1 MPFHHILGRSID
13 ELEIGERAYFAKTV
27 SETDICQ
34 FASVTCDFNPAHVNA
49 TYAESTYFKERIA
62 HGMLTVSLISNILGT
77 QLPGPGTIFVSQSV
91 QFLAPVRI
99 GDTVEAVVEILELNR
114 ERNRMKFA
122 AWCVNQNDVKVL
134 TADGTVMPPK
144 KQRDP

>member
-1 MPFHHILGRSID
+1 MRLVNRTFD
-13 ELEIGERAYFAKTV
+13 ELKPGDTAELRRLITADDLFVFAVASGNYNPMHLT
-27 SETDICQ
+27 ETDLDADGQ
-34 FASVTCDFNPAHVNA
+34 T
-49 TYAESTYFKERIA
+49 ERVA
-62 HGMLTVSLISNILGT
+62 PGMFVASLISAVLGT

-144 KQRDP
+144 KQRDQ